1 MQDAYYQNVE
11 IPERQVIDHEHNNT
25 HGKQFI
31 DLLRSMGLCT
41 LNGRG
46 KDNFTYISPT
56 GSSAVDYCIVDVD
69 YNKYSSF
76 SVTTM
81 REIIQILHYEQTSHI
96 PDHSLLTW
104 HMDLEGIDSR

>member
-1 MQDAYYQNVE
+1 
-11 IPERQVIDHEHNNT
+11 
-25 HGKQFI
+25 
-31 DLLRSMGLCT
+31 MGLCT